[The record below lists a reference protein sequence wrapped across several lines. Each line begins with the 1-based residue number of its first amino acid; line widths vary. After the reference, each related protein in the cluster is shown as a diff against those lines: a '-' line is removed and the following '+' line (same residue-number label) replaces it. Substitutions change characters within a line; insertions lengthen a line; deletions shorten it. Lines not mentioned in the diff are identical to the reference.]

1 MSGDLWIDTRALR
14 QAAEK
19 IYDPN
24 ETVANALQAFYD
36 TVNPLGPK
44 PWGTGEIGGAFEQQ
58 YCGLTEQ
65 SVRNDGLRGHEALL
79 ASIAE
84 LSEGMGT
91 LQRRTFTMAEEYDQ
105 INDANSQ

>member
-1 MSGDLWIDTRALR
+1 MPKELWIDTRALR

-19 IYDPN
+19 IDDPN
-24 ETVANALQAFYD
+24 ETIANALQEFYD

-44 PWGTGEIGGAFEQQ
+44 PWGTGEIGEKFEEQ
-58 YCGLTEQ
+58 YCGLTE
-65 SVRNDGLRGHEALL
+65 RWFRDDGLRGHEAVL

-84 LSEGMGT
+84 LREGMGT

-105 INDANSQ
+105 INEANSK

>member
-1 MSGDLWIDTRALR
+1 MSGELWIDTRALR

-19 IYDPN
+19 IDDPN
-24 ETVANALQAFYD
+24 EVIANALQEFYD

-58 YCGLTEQ
+58 YCGLTEP
-65 SVRNDGLRGHEALL
+65 SVRNDGLRGHEAVL

-84 LSEGMGT
+84 LRKGMGN
-91 LQRRTFTMAEEYDQ
+91 LQWQSFAMADEYDQ
-105 INDANSQ
+105 INEANSQ